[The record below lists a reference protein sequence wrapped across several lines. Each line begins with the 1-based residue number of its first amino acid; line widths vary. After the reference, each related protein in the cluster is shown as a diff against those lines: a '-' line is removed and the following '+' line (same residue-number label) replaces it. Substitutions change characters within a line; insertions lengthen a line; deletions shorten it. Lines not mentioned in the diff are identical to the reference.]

1 MFPLSIAISYLLRCG
16 LEANEWFVISEFW
29 LMRLIP
35 CNLSDMTCSS
45 VQSCARNR
53 FVESL
58 TTPSHNQFPQAS
70 SLRSTGSPKSSR
82 VRWWKRPEQ
91 CRRNGPWHTIKLRG
105 PSSRPNRR
113 LPRRKCGPKRRL
125 ELRLHN
131 PTQQRL
137 RHLELPFQ
145 ASIMASRK
153 NLTQTKPGPPP
164 LRRTTQTLHRHP
176 LLEITSLLLRH
187 CINPANSRR
196 LCARTANSDPRPT
209 PTRVNF
215 YLHTCVKRCDARNV
229 TAKAEASVSRG

>member
-1 MFPLSIAISYLLRCG
+1 M
-16 LEANEWFVISEFW
+16 ISEFW

-58 TTPSHNQFPQAS
+58 TTPSHNQFPPAS
-70 SLRSTGSPKSSR
+70 SLRSTDSPKSSR

-91 CRRNGPWHTIKLRG
+91 CRRNGPRHMIKLRG

-113 LPRRKCGPKRRL
+113 LPRRKRKPKRRP

-131 PTQQRL
+131 PTQQHLHR
-137 RHLELPFQ
+137 LELPFQ
-145 ASIMASRK
+145 ASTMASRK

-164 LRRTTQTLHRHP
+164 LRLTTPTLHHHP
-176 LLEITSLLLRH
+176 LLEITSLTLRH
-187 CINPANSRR
+187 CNNPASSRR
-196 LCARTANSDPRPT
+196 LCARTANSDHHPT
-209 PTRVNF
+209 PTGVNF
-215 YLHTCVKRCDARNV
+215 YLHTCVKRYDARNA
-229 TAKAEASVSRG
+229 TAKVEASVSRG